1 MNLPGLFGRT
11 RTDFKRHWG
20 VVFAWQLFVQLLGFI
35 ALAPLASWFADRI
48 VARSGSDVISNFD
61 IARFVL
67 SPPGIVFVLLAA
79 VATISFQI
87 AQLAGYAW
95 ISGHAIGQRPVT

>member
-11 RTDFKRHWG
+11 RTDFRRHWG

-35 ALAPLASWFADRI
+35 ALAPLAGWLADRI

-67 SPPGIVFVLLAA
+67 SPAGVVFVLLAVWRIRRLRPTGN
-79 VATISFQI
+79 VA
-87 AQLAGYAW
+87 
-95 ISGHAIGQRPVT
+95 